1 MPQAESVTQQ
11 ENLPD
16 NFPAPSPKRKRGT
29 VRRAA
34 ALCGWGGSVTAA
46 GYLLQGPVAAGV
58 VLAGAT
64 VVVCTVAVLRPVLL
78 DGSDP
83 RSPFVRFMLLVC
95 VLIGRPPADYLPPNP
110 PER

>member
-1 MPQAESVTQQ
+1 VTQQ

-16 NFPAPSPKRKRGT
+16 NSPAPSPKRKRGP

-46 GYLLQGPVAAGV
+46 GYLLQGPVAATV
-58 VLAGAT
+58 MLAAA
-64 VVVCTVAVLRPVLL
+64 VFVVCAVAVLRPVLL
-78 DGSDP
+78 EGSDP

-95 VLIGRPPADYLPPNP
+95 VLIGRPPADYLPPDP
-110 PER
+110 PGR